1 MPENTPKTA
10 NPMSTLNG
18 GELITV
24 TKLDGSN
31 EEIFVKQLPVRQY
44 QKYLEAQA
52 DEVKMIVLACN
63 KPEEFC
69 DTLTP
74 DSHELL
80 VTTIERMNES
90 FFQHWLQRQ
99 KNRVERLFPGA
110 QEKVVEALQ
119 TTLPKPPLS
128 VA

>member
-1 MPENTPKTA
+1 MEENNPKPV

-18 GELITV
+18 GEEITV
-24 TKLDGSN
+24 IKTDGTN
-31 EEIFVKQLPVRQY
+31 EKIFVKQLPVKQY
-44 QKYLEAQA
+44 EKYLEAQA
-52 DEVKMIVLACN
+52 DEAKMIVLACN

-90 FFQHWLQRQ
+90 FFQRWYDRRTKRL
-99 KNRVERLFPGA
+99 ERILPGA
-110 QEKVVEALQ
+110 REKILATLR
-119 TTLPKPPLS
+119 TTSPKPLS
-128 VA
+128 SAA